1 MGQPI
6 RTSHAAIRSYT
17 DQLQALWKDLTLDKI
32 DEAKSLALVAHI
44 VNNRPAAESAL
55 RALEQQSA
63 GLPC

>member
-6 RTSHAAIRSYT
+6 RTSHAAIRSYNE
-17 DQLQALWKDLTLDKI
+17 QLQALWKDLNLDTI